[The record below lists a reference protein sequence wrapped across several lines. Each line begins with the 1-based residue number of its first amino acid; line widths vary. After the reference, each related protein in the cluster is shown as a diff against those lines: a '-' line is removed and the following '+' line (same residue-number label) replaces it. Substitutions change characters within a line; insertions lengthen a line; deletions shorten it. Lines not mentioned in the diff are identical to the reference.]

1 MGKHRLQNS
10 IWPRALQVFRQASA
24 RHNVCMD
31 PQPLAPE
38 DADQWLEAVVEP
50 LPQLNEMLE
59 VLRRRCGIDFSGYK
73 TTTLTR
79 RARQR
84 MARLSVLR
92 PEDYLE
98 MLQEQGGEREALSSE
113 LLVNVTEFFRDTEVF
128 RQLEE
133 QVLPDLLRGRDA
145 GDDLRIWC
153 AGCASGEEAYSVTM
167 LALEAAGR
175 LGFHGNVKVFATDLA
190 PQALAKASRG
200 SYEGECLAAV
210 PEGLRRRYLQGDST
224 GGMRADATLRRHLV
238 FARHNLLNDPPF
250 TSIDLALCRNLLIY
264 LKPEAQFKALS
275 QLHFALKPQG
285 LLLLGASEN
294 VAAFESNACLQWWTA
309 ATSCTASSRPCWPAP
324 QFDGNPWA
332 IRQCRPCRPTSAC
345 SHPSRNKGRR
355 GLAAELTPR
364 ASACMKWCWNC
375 KAAMSAS
382 TLQRGA
388 HGVQ

>member
-10 IWPRALQVFRQASA
+10 IWPRALQVFRQAWA

-145 GDDLRIWC
+145 MSKCLLPTLRPRPWRRPRVEAMRANASLQCPKACADAISRAIRPGACVPTPRC
-153 AGCASGEEAYSVTM
+153 AGTWC
-167 LALEAAGR
+167 LP
-175 LGFHGNVKVFATDLA
+175 ATT
-190 PQALAKASRG
+190 
-200 SYEGECLAAV
+200 C
-210 PEGLRRRYLQGDST
+210 
-224 GGMRADATLRRHLV
+224 
-238 FARHNLLNDPPF
+238 
-250 TSIDLALCRNLLIY
+250 
-264 LKPEAQFKALS
+264 
-275 QLHFALKPQG
+275 
-285 LLLLGASEN
+285 
-294 VAAFESNACLQWWTA
+294 
-309 ATSCTASSRPCWPAP
+309 
-324 QFDGNPWA
+324 
-332 IRQCRPCRPTSAC
+332 
-345 SHPSRNKGRR
+345 
-355 GLAAELTPR
+355 
-364 ASACMKWCWNC
+364 
-375 KAAMSAS
+375 
-382 TLQRGA
+382 
-388 HGVQ
+388 